1 MIVKEIARNSTLDNI
16 QWKDLAGDQG
26 ANQWVRMMLLATMK
40 TSENNTTPN
49 NWGDPLLQYKYGMRY
64 GEEPAFEYD
73 TLVLPRVIKEVVT
86 ESGGSTRTSYESMVE
101 CKVGQ
106 PFNLYTLLWNNGADG
121 VTTVQVKD
129 GDTVIAE
136 KIMAVNGG
144 SWRVVEIEIVLDT
157 AGEHTIT
164 VGDLSKTINVA
175 E

>member
-1 MIVKEIARNSTLDNI
+1 
-16 QWKDLAGDQG
+16 
-26 ANQWVRMMLLATMK
+26 MMLLAVMK

-73 TLVLPRVIKEVVT
+73 TLVLPKVTKEVVT
-86 ESGGSTRTSYESMVE
+86 ESNGSTMTSYETSNG
-101 CKVGQ
+101 CKAGV
-106 PFNLYTLLWNNGADG
+106 PFTVYTLLWNNGADG

-129 GDTVIAE
+129 GDNVIAE
-136 KIMAVNGG
+136 KVMAVCGG

-157 AGEHTIT
+157 VGEHVIT
-164 VGDLSKTINVA
+164 VGDLVKTITVA